1 MCTIVILKL
10 LISHAWIPKGKL
22 DKTNFS
28 RVSTINPPELRE
40 LRVCLELMEIKE
52 MKGK

>member
-1 MCTIVILKL
+1 MHGSPKVN
-10 LISHAWIPKGKL
+10 LI
-22 DKTNFS
+22 KTNFS

-52 MKGK
+52 TKGKF